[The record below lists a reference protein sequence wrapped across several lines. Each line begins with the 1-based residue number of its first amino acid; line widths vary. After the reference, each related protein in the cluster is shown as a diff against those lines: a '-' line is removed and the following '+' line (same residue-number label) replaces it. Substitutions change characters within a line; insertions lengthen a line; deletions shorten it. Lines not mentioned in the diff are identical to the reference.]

1 MGASFGVALT
11 LVIFAGSELFTG
23 NNLIMTVGLLSRTVN
38 SGALGWVWI
47 ASFIGNLAGSLL
59 LALATVAS
67 GVLSKAPARDFVLG
81 VVSAD

>member
-38 SGALGWVWI
+38 SGALGRVWI
-47 ASFIGNLAGSLL
+47 ASFIGNL
-59 LALATVAS
+59 
-67 GVLSKAPARDFVLG
+67 PARC
-81 VVSAD
+81 SSPWPPWPPAC